1 MNNYK
6 EQIKNMKE
14 IEYNE
19 LAKKLLQTDLPIK
32 EYEWSYIEKMFN
44 SAEAS
49 SDDYFDGNTGYYK
62 LQFEDLE
69 IIKVMTFNE
78 NDEIIDEKY
87 YI

>member
-6 EQIKNMKE
+6 EQIKKMKE
-14 IEYNE
+14 IKYYE
-19 LAKKLLQTDLPIK
+19 LAQKLLETDLPIK
-32 EYEWSYIEKMFN
+32 EYEWSYVENMFN
-44 SAEAS
+44 SAEAN

-62 LQFEDLE
+62 LQFEDFE

-78 NDEIIDEKY
+78 NDEIIDVKY